1 MKKEKQSREQMLGTK
16 KIGPLLFELALPSI
30 TAQLINL
37 LYNLVDRIYIG
48 HIEGEGALA
57 LTGLGVTLPII
68 MLISAFSGLI
78 GYGGAPR
85 AAIFMGK
92 GKKEKAE
99 EILGNCVTSIV
110 VIAIILTVVVSVWKE
125 PLLLMFGASS
135 ETLPYASDYI
145 GIYLLGTLFVQ
156 AALGLNSFITA
167 QGFAG
172 TSMLT
177 VLIGAVLNI
186 VLDPIF
192 IYGMDMGVKGAALAT
207 ILSQGVSAVWVV
219 RFLSGKKTILRI
231 QKQYLKIRR
240 EVILPVMALGVS
252 PFVMMSTESLLS
264 LCFNTS
270 LLKYGGDLAVGAM
283 TILSSV
289 MQFAMLPLQGL
300 TQGMQPIVSFNYGA
314 GKADRVRQTFR
325 LTLTCCLGYTTFLW
339 LLCMTIPETLAGVF
353 TSESEL
359 IAYASWALGIYM
371 ATSFMLGAQN
381 ACQQTFLALGNAKV
395 SLFLAFLRKIIL
407 LIPLIYILPNFFEDK
422 VFAVFLAEPVADAL
436 AVTTTIT
443 MFLLTFKKTMAEI
456 EKPQENV
463 G

>member
-1 MKKEKQSREQMLGTK
+1 ML
-16 KIGPLLFELALPSI
+16 
-30 TAQLINL
+30 
-37 LYNLVDRIYIG
+37 
-48 HIEGEGALA
+48 
-57 LTGLGVTLPII
+57 LT
-68 MLISAFSGLI
+68 
-78 GYGGAPR
+78 
-85 AAIFMGK
+85 
-92 GKKEKAE
+92 
-99 EILGNCVTSIV
+99 IV
-110 VIAIILTVVVSVWKE
+110 VKMWKE
-125 PLLLMFGASS
+125 PILLVFGASS

-192 IYGMDMGVKGAALAT
+192 IYGFEMGVRGAALAT
-207 ILSQGVSAVWVV
+207 ILSQGVSAVWVIK
-219 RFLSGKKTILRI
+219 FLTGRKTILRI
-231 QKQYLKIRR
+231 KKQHLKIRR
-240 EVILPVMALGVS
+240 EILLPILTLGIS

-283 TILSSV
+283 TILASV

-314 GKADRVRQTFR
+314 GNADRVRRTFR
-325 LTLTCCLGYTTFLW
+325 LTLTCCLGYTSFVW
-339 LLCMTIPETLAGVF
+339 LLCMLFPKTIAGVF
-353 TSESEL
+353 TSEPEL
-359 IAYASWALGIYM
+359 IFYSAWALGIYM
-371 ATSFMLGAQN
+371 ATSFMIGAQN

-422 VFAVFLAEPVADAL
+422 VFAVFLAEPVADAI
-436 AVTTTIT
+436 AVATTIT
-443 MFLLTFKKTMAEI
+443 MFLLTFKKMMAEI
-456 EKPQENV
+456 EKREE
-463 G
+463 